1 MHITMSF
8 ADGSPARISSIN
20 TALRHFRPSFIH
32 IWELKTFWHERIICE
47 DDVEVRRAGYR
58 ARRERLCYAFFFVVV
73 HGGAVGTATPRPS
86 CRGQQCRVNSSW
98 ASVRMGWVAY
108 TFSLFSG

>member
-47 DDVEVRRAGYR
+47 DDVEVRRAGGR
-58 ARRERLCYAFFFVVV
+58 ARQKKTMMLVLLKSPTRAYRHRNPAAKVSWTAVPCSPFMMCHV
-73 HGGAVGTATPRPS
+73 HGLGDVHILP
-86 CRGQQCRVNSSW
+86 V
-98 ASVRMGWVAY
+98 
-108 TFSLFSG
+108 SG

>member
-32 IWELKTFWHERIICE
+32 IWELKTFWHEKVICE
-47 DDVEVRRAGYR
+47 DDVEASLSRFGIVLASPERASRRPRVRPTR
-58 ARRERLCYAFFFVVV
+58 
-73 HGGAVGTATPRPS
+73 HGGVPLALPRRDSAVQSVACVLFRATRCCPYQS
-86 CRGQQCRVNSSW
+86 AGC
-98 ASVRMGWVAY
+98 
-108 TFSLFSG
+108 